1 MKIKVKDL
9 AAKVDTLCHKR
20 NGELFDFEEQED
32 GMYRVETEHYLH
44 AELNPDDEL
53 EWSEFGTV
61 EIQDA
66 TFRTCL
72 LTYVKPDVAQSN

>member
-9 AAKVDTLCHKR
+9 AAEVDTLCHTR
-20 NGELFDFEEQED
+20 TGELFDFEEQEE
-32 GMYRVETEHYLH
+32 GTYRVETEHYLH

-66 TFRTCL
+66 TFNTYL
-72 LTYVKPDVAQSN
+72 LVQVKPDLYGRF

>member
-9 AAKVDTLCHKR
+9 AAKIDTLCHKR
-20 NGELFDFEEQED
+20 SGELFDFEEQED
-32 GMYRVETEHYLH
+32 GTYRVETDHYLH

-72 LTYVKPDVAQSN
+72 LVHVKPE